1 LLFGSVKAT
10 EGDGQWEPRR
20 ILYIFNLL
28 FSFKYLQCWKQAK
41 WLEIRTK
48 TKNLARRSYFYR
60 FYAYLEH
67 RDNDNIKQAI
77 IAKKFLREQSEH
89 MTEEERKAYKK
100 AIQKEE
106 KRALQNAKFDS
117 GSSRLRQKARTDL
130 TRNLP
135 ELVLWSARA
144 EMFYLTYQYHTP
156 LSLIHLIWLLLSFIL
171 STYSITLIS
180 VYSMIPLLTWEFIFI
195 YGSRIPVIRD
205 TQIMVNYGRYMQFD
219 MESKMTE

>member
-1 LLFGSVKAT
+1 
-10 EGDGQWEPRR
+10 
-20 ILYIFNLL
+20 
-28 FSFKYLQCWKQAK
+28 
-41 WLEIRTK
+41 
-48 TKNLARRSYFYR
+48 
-60 FYAYLEH
+60 
-67 RDNDNIKQAI
+67 
-77 IAKKFLREQSEH
+77 
-89 MTEEERKAYKK
+89 M
-100 AIQKEE
+100 
-106 KRALQNAKFDS
+106 
-117 GSSRLRQKARTDL
+117 

-219 MESKMTE
+219 MKSRMTEQTFMYITLVTFYMMISTLNSLQK